1 MMTAIA
7 MRQETEQDNEEG
19 DEEDE
24 EEEQEA
30 ETLHWGIAVVPS
42 TEEAPVI
49 AGKGL
54 RVFN

>member
-30 ETLHWGIAVVPS
+30 EMLHWGIAVVPS